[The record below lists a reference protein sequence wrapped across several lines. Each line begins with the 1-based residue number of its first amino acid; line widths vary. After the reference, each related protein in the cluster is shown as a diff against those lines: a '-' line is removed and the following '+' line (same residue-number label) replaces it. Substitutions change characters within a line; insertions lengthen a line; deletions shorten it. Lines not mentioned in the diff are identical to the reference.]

1 MCTSL
6 IISDINGN
14 AYHGRTLEFSF
25 FMPMNV
31 SYIPT
36 GSKIESVTPDGKQG
50 VTFNTK
56 YAVTGVT
63 FAAIPGSKQEAV
75 VEGANDQGLTFSAN
89 QLNFSTAPAVGNDSA
104 KILSVA
110 DFGSWILGN
119 FATVAEVKAA
129 VTSGNTEFWL
139 PPVPDMGNALVPLH
153 YAIFDKA
160 GNGLVIE
167 FQNNKT
173 NVYDN
178 PVNVLTN
185 GPEFPWHLLNLNN
198 YTQTNVDIN
207 NAQYG
212 KLPVATVDSGIALS
226 GLPSSQTAAGRF
238 VKAAFYSNYVRKAK
252 TPDEA
257 IQTLGH
263 IINNFDRPYDLTIDP
278 PGGMGDG
285 PRGNSSS
292 SEVTYWTVMAD
303 LSRNLFYFRTIFAL
317 NWTMID
323 MSKLANAKQIKSM
336 PISTA
341 SQTGAVELNQFY
353 S

>member
-1 MCTSL
+1 V
-6 IISDINGN
+6 
-14 AYHGRTLEFSF
+14 
-25 FMPMNV
+25 NV
-31 SYIPT
+31 SYIPK

-50 VTFNTK
+50 VTFDSK
-56 YAVTGVT
+56 YAITGMT
-63 FAAIPGSKQEAV
+63 FPAIAGSKQEAL
-75 VEGANDQGLTFSAN
+75 VEGANDQGLSFSGN
-89 QLNFSTAPAVGNDSA
+89 QLNFSTAPPVGNESS

-110 DFGSWILGN
+110 DLGMWVLGN

-139 PPVPDMGNALVPLH
+139 PPVPIMGNALIPLH
-153 YAIFDKA
+153 YAIFDKT
-160 GNGLVIE
+160 GNGLVIQ

-198 YTQTNVDIN
+198 YTQTNVDSN
-207 NAQYG
+207 SAQYG

-238 VKAAFYSNYVRKAK
+238 VKAAFYTNYVRKAK

-257 IQTLGH
+257 IQTLSH
-263 IINNFDRPYDLTIDP
+263 IMNNFDRPYDLTIDP

-285 PRGNSSS
+285 PRGNGSS
-292 SEVTYWTVMAD
+292 SEVTTWTLMAD
-303 LSRNLFYFRTIFAL
+303 LSRNLIYFRTIDAL

-323 MSKLANAKQIKSM
+323 MARLTNTTQIKSV
-336 PISTA
+336 PILNA
-341 SQTGAVELNQFY
+341 GQTGAGEFNQFY

>member
-6 IISDINGN
+6 IISDVNGN

-25 FMPMNV
+25 FIPVDV
-31 SYIPT
+31 SFIPKGT
-36 GSKIESVTPDGKQG
+36 KIESVTPDGKQG
-50 VTFNTK
+50 VTFNTM
-56 YAVTGVT
+56 YSFLGMT
-63 FAAIPGSKQEAV
+63 FAAIPNSKQVSIVEA
-75 VEGANDQGLTFSAN
+75 ANDQGLSFSAN
-89 QLNFSTAPAVGNDSA
+89 QLNFSTAPPLGSDPS
-104 KILSVA
+104 KILSVG
-110 DFGSWILGN
+110 DFGSWVLGN
-119 FATVAEVKAA
+119 FKTVAEVKAA
-129 VTSGNTEFWL
+129 VLSGNTEFWL
-139 PPVPDMGNALVPLH
+139 PPVPVMDNALMPLH

-160 GNGLVIE
+160 SNGLVIQ
-167 FQNNKT
+167 FQNNKI

-207 NAQYG
+207 TAQYG

-238 VKAAFYSNYVRKAK
+238 VKAAFYTNYVRKAK

-257 IQTLGH
+257 IQTLSH
-263 IINNFDRPYDLTIDP
+263 IMNNFDRPYDLTIDP

-285 PRGNSSS
+285 PRGNASS
-292 SEVTYWTVMAD
+292 SEVTSWTIMND
-303 LSRNLFYFRTIFAL
+303 LSRNLVFFRTIDAL

-323 MSKLANAKQIKSM
+323 MNKLANTTQIKSI
-336 PISTA
+336 PILVANQS
-341 SQTGAVELNQFY
+341 GAVECNQFY

>member
-6 IISDINGN
+6 IISDVNGN
-14 AYHGRTLEFSF
+14 AYHGRTMEFSF
-25 FMPMNV
+25 FMDYNV
-31 SYIPT
+31 SYLPA

-50 VTFNTK
+50 VTFNSK
-56 YAVTGVT
+56 YAIIGMT
-63 FAAIPGSKQEAV
+63 FPAIAGSKQEAL
-75 VEGANDQGLTFSAN
+75 VEGANDQGLSFSGN
-89 QLNFSTAPAVGNDSA
+89 QLNFSTAPPVGNEPS

-110 DFGSWILGN
+110 DFGTWILGN

-139 PPVPDMGNALVPLH
+139 PPVPLMGGALIPLH
-153 YAIFDKA
+153 YAIYDKA

-167 FQNNKT
+167 FQNYKT

-212 KLPVATVDSGIALS
+212 KLPVSTVDSGIALS

-238 VKAAFYSNYVRKAK
+238 VKAAFYTNYVRKAK

-263 IINNFDRPYDLTIDP
+263 IMNNFDRPYDLTIDP

-292 SEVTYWTVMAD
+292 SEVTEWSVLVD
-303 LSRNLFYFRTIFAL
+303 LSRNLFYFRAIFAL
-317 NWTMID
+317 NWTVID
-323 MSKLANAKQIKSM
+323 MSKLANSKQIKSM
-336 PISTA
+336 PITTA
-341 SQTGAVELNQFY
+341 SQTGGVELNQFY
-353 S
+353 A

>member
-6 IISDINGN
+6 IISDVNGN

-25 FMPMNV
+25 FIPVDV
-31 SYIPT
+31 SYIPKGT
-36 GSKIESVTPDGKQG
+36 KIESVTPVGQQG
-50 VTFNTK
+50 STFNTM
-56 YAVTGVT
+56 YSILGIT
-63 FAAIPGSKQEAV
+63 FSAIPNSKQVSIVEA
-75 VEGANDQGLTFSAN
+75 ANDQGLSFSAN
-89 QLNFSTAPAVGNDSA
+89 QLNFSTAPPVGSDSS
-104 KILSVA
+104 KILSVGDIGA
-110 DFGSWILGN
+110 WVLGN
-119 FATVAEVKAA
+119 FKTVAEVKAA
-129 VTSGNTEFWL
+129 VLSGNTEFWL
-139 PPVPDMGNALVPLH
+139 PPVPVMGNALVPLH

-160 GNGLVIE
+160 GNGLVIQ

-207 NAQYG
+207 TAQYG

-226 GLPSSQTAAGRF
+226 GLPSSQTSAGRF
-238 VKAAFYSNYVRKAK
+238 VKAAFYTNYVRKAK

-257 IQTLGH
+257 IQTLSH
-263 IINNFDRPYDLTIDP
+263 IMNNFDRPYDLTIDP

-285 PRGNSSS
+285 PRGNASS
-292 SEVTYWTVMAD
+292 SEVTSWTIMSD
-303 LSRNLFYFRTIFAL
+303 LSRNLLFFRTIDAL

-323 MSKLANAKQIKSM
+323 MNKLAAATQIKSI
-336 PISTA
+336 PILAAKQS
-341 SQTGAVELNQFY
+341 GAVECNQFY